1 MHLWLNHCD
10 HCGAPVC
17 GADPPGGSVVTQWMQ
32 GDGEPMIEVLP
43 VPEPLVAAALSWTI
57 GDLAESVLDA
67 IAAEAAREA
76 AIAQR

>member
-1 MHLWLNHCD
+1 
-10 HCGAPVC
+10 
-17 GADPPGGSVVTQWMQ
+17 
-32 GDGEPMIEVLP
+32 MIEVLP